1 MIGSWGQFYK
11 QVFAPTGAIQALFL
25 QYRRNVT
32 AQPLFKETLMINVK
46 SSCQAWVTLSTSA
59 FSIQLAYICSFMHVK
74 QKSICSKFQL
84 ALVTYV
90 LKFSVKMIY
99 FLFVKN
105 SKWHLQ
111 TQGHSEDEGKKSER
125 MRRFFSLKLAQNRFD
140 KTIFRSCRL
149 TLFLYTCKFRMRS
162 FNRKISIFTPTVI
175 DS

>member
-46 SSCQAWVTLSTSA
+46 SLCQAWVTLSTSA

-111 TQGHSEDEGKKSER
+111 TQGHSEDEEKNPKECADFFHWNWPRTDSTKLFSEVADWHC
-125 MRRFFSLKLAQNRFD
+125 FFTRVSFVCEVSTEKFP
-140 KTIFRSCRL
+140 
-149 TLFLYTCKFRMRS
+149 FLHQL
-162 FNRKISIFTPTVI
+162 
-175 DS
+175 